1 MYPSILTKT
10 VIITYEITYMH
21 SQVKHYNMYTYMY
34 IVVAI
39 CYICNMGR
47 RDLPD
52 MYARARRRAAPEG
65 ECGHIRQIPT
75 AHVTYVM

>member
-1 MYPSILTKT
+1 MSL
-10 VIITYEITYMH
+10 
-21 SQVKHYNMYTYMY
+21 
-34 IVVAI
+34 I

-52 MYARARRRAAPEG
+52 IYARVRGCCGPEG
-65 ECGHIRQIPT
+65 ECGHIRQIPA